1 MTTQYLTPTTPTP
14 TTGDTNMPMNPTL
27 PVTSPTNSVS
37 PTNYATDI
45 YIDAKQGT
53 LPLTA
58 LYDAANN
65 MLRMS
70 KDGQRVIIQN
80 HSAKGSLV
88 VTLTRVSMGNFK
100 EEVNFDIP
108 PASK

>member
-1 MTTQYLTPTTPTP
+1 MAIQYP
-14 TTGDTNMPMNPTL
+14 NPQLSLDLLAAAERTKQN
-27 PVTSPTNSVS
+27 PQKGVNHS
-37 PTNYATDI
+37 DI

-53 LPLTA
+53 VPLTC
-58 LYDAANN
+58 LYDCANN
-65 MLRMS
+65 LLRMS

-80 HSAKGSLV
+80 HSAKGSMII
-88 VTLTRVSMGNFK
+88 TLTRVSMGNFK